1 MKSDSSLWCTMIG
14 DNEAKRNIN
23 TGNKAEADLPPL
35 SCVLPVMIAKQVR
48 GVVMGYGGLV
58 PNHAVLR
65 VY

>member
-1 MKSDSSLWCTMIG
+1 MIG
-14 DNEAKRNIN
+14 DNDAKRNIN

-48 GVVMGYGGLV
+48 GVVMGYGGLF